1 MKRLII
7 VICYNNTPTSRKQ
20 NKKQNIMASS
30 TTPKRTTSIRF
41 SIGEDASEFHIGFN
55 LYENENYDSL
65 SIYKILNEL
74 KKLSMDYK
82 TTTNTGQK
90 IRLVNNVNGI
100 KFELVS
106 SVQGN
111 TGINYEI
118 LENAYNDGF
127 IKIQEIL
134 LGITGEV

>member
-1 MKRLII
+1 
-7 VICYNNTPTSRKQ
+7 
-20 NKKQNIMASS
+20 MASANIA
-30 TTPKRTTSIRF
+30 KRTTSISF
-41 SIGEDASEFHIGFN
+41 PFGEDGTEFYIGFH
-55 LYENENYDSL
+55 LYENEYYDSF

-82 TTTNTGQK
+82 TSTNKGEK
-90 IRLVNNVNGI
+90 IRLVNNINGS

-106 SVQGN
+106 WIQGKS
-111 TGINYEI
+111 GINYEI

-134 LGITGEV
+134 LGLTGEI

>member
-1 MKRLII
+1 ME
-7 VICYNNTPTSRKQ
+7 
-20 NKKQNIMASS
+20 NKKQNSMASA
-30 TTPKRTTSIRF
+30 TIAKRTTSISF
-41 SIGEDASEFHIGFN
+41 PIGEDASEFHIGFN

-134 LGITGEV
+134 IGITGEV

>member
-1 MKRLII
+1 
-7 VICYNNTPTSRKQ
+7 
-20 NKKQNIMASS
+20 MASS
-30 TTPKRTTSIRF
+30 TIAKRTTSISF
-41 SIGEDASEFHIGFN
+41 PFGEDGTEFYIGFH
-55 LYENENYDSL
+55 LFENEYYDSL

-74 KKLSMDYK
+74 KKLSMNYK
-82 TTTNTGQK
+82 TTISTGRK
-90 IRLVNNVNGI
+90 IRLVNNINGI

-106 SVQGN
+106 WVQGKN
-111 TGINYEI
+111 GINYEI

>member
-1 MKRLII
+1 
-7 VICYNNTPTSRKQ
+7 
-20 NKKQNIMASS
+20 MASS